1 MASEGKNR
9 IAYLVTS
16 FVLLLFLGLIY
27 AWSVFIGPLEG
38 EFGWARSQ
46 TSVTFTISMIGFCVG
61 NLASGAI
68 TPRTSPRVSILIA
81 AACAAAG
88 FAASSFTTSLLWIY
102 VSYGVFCGF
111 AVGLGAN
118 CALSTALKWFPDRQ
132 GLASGALLMGF
143 GLGSLAFS
151 TPVTMLLS
159 SLGWRTTFR
168 VLAVVF
174 GALLVLAAL
183 VLRNPSAEW
192 SAAMVAKARQGGK
205 VARHDFTTPEM
216 LKSPA
221 FWVFMLWIIFVTS
234 VGLALISNAVP
245 AAEAVLMAQPGAD
258 AAAAT
263 LMATT
268 AMGTISGFNGLG
280 RLSAGFFW
288 DRFGFRATLVFVS
301 GGMVLSM
308 AACLLADMSLS
319 FPLIVVGFV
328 LLGLAYGGSMSSC
341 SAMIGS
347 FFGTKHYSLNYGIA
361 SCNLIVASLIGP
373 TILSALLD
381 SSGGYFSSFAVFLGF
396 AAVSFV
402 LLFFVRRPKDP
413 VRPEGGEEV
422 Q

>member
-1 MASEGKNR
+1 MASSEGKNR
-9 IAYLVTS
+9 ILYLITG

-38 EFGWARSQ
+38 EFGWQRSQ
-46 TSVTFTISMIGFCVG
+46 TSLIFTISMIGFCVG
-61 NLASGAI
+61 NLASGTI

-81 AACAAAG
+81 AACAAIG
-88 FAASSFTTSLLWIY
+88 FAASSFTTSLPWIY

-118 CALSTALKWFPDRQ
+118 CALATALKWFPDRQ
-132 GLASGALLMGF
+132 GVASGALLMGF
-143 GLGSLAFS
+143 GLGSLVFS
-151 TPVTMLLS
+151 TPVNMLLTTI
-159 SLGWRTTFR
+159 GWRTTFQ

-174 GALLVLAAL
+174 GVLLVLGAL
-183 VLRNPSAEW
+183 ILKNPSPEW
-192 SAAMVAKARQGGK
+192 SAAMVSKAREGGK
-205 VARHDFTTPEM
+205 VSQREFTTPEM
-216 LKSPA
+216 LKSPS
-221 FWVFMLWIIFVTS
+221 FWIFFLWIIFVTS

-245 AAEAVLMAQPGAD
+245 AAEAVHLAQPGAD

-280 RLSAGFFW
+280 RLGAGFLW
-288 DRFGFRATLVFVS
+288 DRLGFRATLLFVS

-308 AACLLADMSLS
+308 AACALADMTLS
-319 FPLIVVGFV
+319 FPLIVAGFV
-328 LLGLAYGGSMSSC
+328 MLGLAYGGSMSSC

-373 TILSALLD
+373 TILSALLE
-381 SSGGYFSSFAVFLGF
+381 SSGGYFTSFVVFLIF

-402 LLFFVRRPKDP
+402 IVFFIRKPKGSEQA
-413 VRPEGGEEV
+413 VEK